1 MRDSHSIAQ
10 EEYHVIHS
18 VEHNPV
24 ENVTS
29 SSTGARDRITIILA
43 ILALYLIW
51 GSTYLGMR
59 IAEESFPAFL
69 MSGVRFIAAGCI
81 LYIVLRLRHV
91 PSPNRAQW
99 GGSAIVGL
107 LLVVGGNGA
116 VSFAEQWVASGLAAV
131 AIAATPVWISLIM
144 GLMGR
149 WPRRIEWFGIVLGL
163 VGVLL
168 LNLGNGM
175 WTNPLGAIVLLCSP
189 ICWSLGSALSGRL
202 PLPNGLMASAAQMIL
217 GGIASF
223 IIALLL
229 GERMHGIPTLQA
241 GLSLLYLIVFGSI
254 VAFSAYGFLLRRVR
268 PALATSY
275 AYVNPVVAVCLGA
288 LVAGEHITLLGVV
301 AMLVILT
308 GVALVTLRR
317 KHT

>member
-1 MRDSHSIAQ
+1 MRESHSIAQ
-10 EEYHVIHS
+10 EEHRIIRS
-18 VEHNPV
+18 VEDNSV
-24 ENVTS
+24 ESVTS
-29 SSTGARDRITIILA
+29 STTGARDRITIILA

-51 GSTYLGMR
+51 GSTYLGMH

-69 MSGVRFIAAGCI
+69 MSGIRFVAAGGI
-81 LYIVLRLRHV
+81 LYIALRLRHV
-91 PSPNRAQW
+91 PSPSRAQW

-149 WPRRIEWFGIVLGL
+149 WPRRIEWFGIALGL

-175 WTNPLGAIVLLCSP
+175 WANPLGAIVLLFSP

-202 PLPNGLMASAAQMIL
+202 PLPAGLMASAAQMII

-229 GERMHGIPTLQA
+229 GERMHGIPTLRA
-241 GLSLLYLIVFGSI
+241 DLALLYLIFFGSL
-254 VAFSAYGFLLRRVR
+254 VAFSAYGFLLSRVR

-288 LVAGEHITLLGVV
+288 LVAGEHITPLGVV

-308 GVALVTLRR
+308 GVALVTLTR
-317 KHT
+317 KHS

>member
-1 MRDSHSIAQ
+1 MRESHSVTQ
-10 EEYHVIHS
+10 EEQRIIHS
-18 VEHNPV
+18 VVNSPV

-29 SSTGARDRITIILA
+29 PSTSAKDRITIVLA

-59 IAEESFPAFL
+59 IAEESFPGFL
-69 MSGVRFIAAGCI
+69 MSGIRFLAAGGI

-91 PSPNRAQW
+91 PSPSRAQW
-99 GGSAIVGL
+99 GGSVIVGL

-131 AIAATPVWISLIM
+131 AIAATPVWISLIL
-144 GLMGR
+144 GLMGK

-175 WTNPLGAIVLLCSP
+175 WANPQGAIVLLFAP

-202 PLPNGLMASAAQMIL
+202 PLPSGLMASAAQMIV
-217 GGIASF
+217 GGVASF

-229 GERMHGIPTLQA
+229 GERMHSVPTLKA
-241 GLSLLYLIVFGSI
+241 DLALLYLIFFGSI
-254 VAFSAYGFLLRRVR
+254 IAFSAYGFLLRRVR

-288 LVAGEHITLLGVV
+288 LVAGEHITPLGVV

-308 GVALVTLRR
+308 GVALVTLTR
-317 KHT
+317 KPT